1 MLWNIFTRIWKTVNN
16 VFVSTMFVVTSKT
29 GVPQGLV
36 VGPMLFNAFLND
48 LKASVNNF
56 ADNNTLSSFIKS
68 VTLLVEKKIKKWLN
82 TNLLLNLYKFYLQLF
97 SYTGLG
103 KFHTPCWSGV
113 FGMQNL
119 WHTPDFFGEH
129 ILPCQK
135 EKTIWSTGFQ
145 SNRWNN

>member
-1 MLWNIFTRIWKTVNN
+1 
-16 VFVSTMFVVTSKT
+16 MFVVTSKT

-82 TNLLLNLYKFYLQLF
+82 TNLLLNLYEFYLQLF
-97 SYTGLG
+97 SYTGLD
-103 KFHTPCWSGV
+103 KFHTPC
-113 FGMQNL
+113 
-119 WHTPDFFGEH
+119 
-129 ILPCQK
+129 
-135 EKTIWSTGFQ
+135 
-145 SNRWNN
+145 

>member
-1 MLWNIFTRIWKTVNN
+1 M
-16 VFVSTMFVVTSKT
+16 STMFVVTSKT

-82 TNLLLNLYKFYLQLF
+82 TNLLLNLYEFYLQLF
-97 SYTGLG
+97 SYTGLD
-103 KFHTPCWSGV
+103 KFHTPC
-113 FGMQNL
+113 
-119 WHTPDFFGEH
+119 
-129 ILPCQK
+129 
-135 EKTIWSTGFQ
+135 
-145 SNRWNN
+145 